1 MTSPPSKITRVERA
15 LAGMGAI
22 DGDPGFGGSLPT
34 LGPIPPA
41 ARALGLEPHDYR
53 VWIRTFGRLR
63 VYVDYRE
70 IPASAW
76 PYPKVQ
82 SLLRF
87 LLMREGFVPVEEVF
101 EAIWANLTPAR
112 ARQNFSVALHHLRRL
127 LEPHKRK
134 HHDSRLLIYQDQQVR
149 INHSLILVDRVL
161 FQRLAREATSA
172 GPEDPRY
179 RECLE
184 RMVSLYAGPLYEDE
198 PYQEWCVRERERLE
212 QTYLMARAELARDA
226 LNSGSFMACIRHC
239 EEALDRDPL
248 NEPFYLM
255 LMEAHR
261 GMGHRARALAHY
273 HDLRKL
279 LAEEL
284 GVEPSNKI
292 KRLYQE
298 ILED

>member
-248 NEPFYLM
+248 NEPFHLM

>member
-1 MTSPPSKITRVERA
+1 MTSPPSKIQRVEPA
-15 LAGMGAI
+15 LDIGVVGGTEPMGA
-22 DGDPGFGGSLPT
+22 LPT
-34 LGPIPPA
+34 LGPIPHA

-63 VYVDYRE
+63 VYIDYRE
-70 IPASAW
+70 VSPSAW

-87 LLMREGFVPVEEVF
+87 LLLREGFIPVEEVF
-101 EAIWANLTPAR
+101 DAIWGNLTPDR
-112 ARQNFSVALHHLRRL
+112 ARQNFSVALHHLRRI

-134 HHDSRLLIYQDQQVR
+134 HHDSRLLVYQDQRVR
-149 INHSLILVDRVL
+149 INHSMILVDRVL
-161 FQRLAREATSA
+161 FQRLFREASA
-172 GPEDPRY
+172 MGAEDPRY
-179 RECLE
+179 REYLE

-212 QTYLMARAELARDA
+212 QMYLLAREELARHA
-226 LNSGSFMACIRHC
+226 LRSGQFLACVRHC

-248 NEPFYLM
+248 SEPFHLM

-261 GMGHRARALAHY
+261 AMGHRARALTHY

-284 GVEPSNKI
+284 GVEPSSQI
-292 KRLYQE
+292 KRLYEE
-298 ILED
+298 ILAD

>member
-1 MTSPPSKITRVERA
+1 MTSPPSKVQRVEPA
-15 LAGMGAI
+15 LDIGVVGGTEPMGA
-22 DGDPGFGGSLPT
+22 LPT
-34 LGPIPPA
+34 LGPIPHA
-41 ARALGLEPHDYR
+41 ARALRLEPHDYR

-63 VYVDYRE
+63 VYIDYRE
-70 IPASAW
+70 VSPSAW

-87 LLMREGFVPVEEVF
+87 LLLREGFMPVEEVF
-101 EAIWANLTPAR
+101 DAIWGNLTPDR
-112 ARQNFSVALHHLRRL
+112 ARQNFSVALHHLRRI

-134 HHDSRLLIYQDQQVR
+134 HHDSRLLVYQDQRVR
-149 INHSLILVDRVL
+149 INHSMILVDRVL
-161 FQRLAREATSA
+161 FQRLAREASA
-172 GPEDPRY
+172 MGAEDPRY
-179 RECLE
+179 REYLE

-212 QTYLMARAELARDA
+212 QMYLLAREELARHA
-226 LNSGSFMACIRHC
+226 LRSGQFLACVRHC

-248 NEPFYLM
+248 SEPFHLM

-261 GMGHRARALAHY
+261 AMGHRARALTHY

-284 GVEPSNKI
+284 GVEPSSQI
-292 KRLYQE
+292 KRLYEE
-298 ILED
+298 ILAD